1 MMYKLSAKMLNFAL
15 LRPYLCLTIG
25 LVFTWLSAGQAMEY
39 LYSGRHLAR
48 FLLSV
53 SLFTIG
59 GVFVFYFFMRHSLL
73 MVKVHNLLLSNES
86 GVAGGELLDHLK
98 ALAKRNNVEQEFEAY
113 LSSQEHPQKVEICMN
128 KISELAM
135 KKFKDNSRS

>member
-1 MMYKLSAKMLNFAL
+1 MYKLSAKMLNFAL

-39 LYSGRHLAR
+39 LYSGRHLTR

-53 SLFTIG
+53 SLFAMG

-98 ALAKRNNVEQEFEAY
+98 ALAQSNAVEEEFDDY
-113 LSSQEHPQKVEICMN
+113 FSSQKHPLRIEVCVN
-128 KISELAM
+128 KIRELAL
-135 KKFKDNSRS
+135 KKGNDLSRS

>member
-1 MMYKLSAKMLNFAL
+1 MYKLSAKMLNFAL

-25 LVFTWLSAGQAMEY
+25 LVFTWLSAGQATEY
-39 LYSGRHLAR
+39 LYSGRHLTR
-48 FLLSV
+48 FLLCV
-53 SLFTIG
+53 SLFAIG
-59 GVFVFYFFMRHSLL
+59 GIFVFYFFMRHSLL

-86 GVAGGELLDHLK
+86 GVARGELLVHLK

-128 KISELAM
+128 KIREFTL
-135 KKFKDNSRS
+135 KKCNDHSRS

>member
-1 MMYKLSAKMLNFAL
+1 MYKLSAKMLNFAL

-25 LVFTWLSAGQAMEY
+25 LVFTWLSAGQATEY
-39 LYSGRHLAR
+39 LYSGRHLTR
-48 FLLSV
+48 FLLCV
-53 SLFTIG
+53 SLFAIG

-86 GVAGGELLDHLK
+86 GVARGELLVHLK

-128 KISELAM
+128 KIRELTL
-135 KKFKDNSRS
+135 KKRNDHSRS